1 MISHRACAFVAI
13 ALFAAP
19 ALVGART
26 SDQQTP
32 LDTDGPA
39 KEPVLVLDPIEAF
52 RIRSSLTQPGYSDAE
67 RSLRQVPGGTNLID
81 LRNPE
86 HRSRTLDDA
95 LSFQPGL
102 VVQEFFGGNDQPR
115 INIRGSGIQSNPQAR
130 GIRLL
135 KDGLPLNLAD
145 GSYVIGAIAP
155 QTARHVAIYRGA
167 NAVVLGGTT
176 LGGAIDFVSPTGHTD
191 PGGKLMTGAGSFGER
206 AARIEHGA
214 SLGQNDFHIGALY
227 NRSDGYRAH
236 NEGEQGAISANF
248 GRRHS
253 DRFETRL
260 YLDFRDTRFDVPGPL
275 TAAQLQSDPRQVNR
289 GIQPPPPGPAT
300 GTISIGPNV
309 VRDQPWRD
317 ANLARVAVR
326 TAWLGKQG
334 VLSGGLSYMRGDD
347 VFGSPNAVRDSTSDD
362 LALSLGYHTGGR
374 TFPGVLEVGLNLA
387 HGAIDRRY
395 YANERGQ
402 RGREFARND
411 LTATDSVAYVDYRHP
426 LGRRWTVTAALQG
439 VHAVR
444 DIDERFAR
452 SGQRPRYNAGSNSYT
467 AFAATPG
474 SWRRSYSS
482 ANGRLGVSFDAS
494 ARHQLYANLSQS
506 FEPPTFLELIQ
517 PTGGNPNQG
526 PDDFGIAKLQA
537 QKAITLEAGSRG
549 QRGRLKW
556 DISAYR
562 SRVSDELLTSAAFFG
577 GVGVTSNY
585 PDNTIHQGLELGVEA
600 GLAENL
606 AASGARLDA
615 KLVYN
620 LSDFFFDGGEYDG
633 NQIAG
638 VPRHQIQSELRFSHP
653 SGFFFAPNLRWLPE
667 DTPTDHANT
676 IEQEA
681 YALWGLTAGF
691 QTPDARWSL
700 IIDARNLTDERYA
713 SSYLIRERVPDP
725 APPNAGPG
733 QVTTFQPGNGRS
745 VSVELR
751 WSW

>member
-1 MISHRACAFVAI
+1 MISHRACVVFAI
-13 ALFAAP
+13 ALFSSLSLAAAQSPEQQPSLDSDAP
-19 ALVGART
+19 A
-26 SDQQTP
+26 D
-32 LDTDGPA
+32 
-39 KEPVLVLDPIEAF
+39 EPVLVLDPIEAF

-81 LRNPE
+81 LRSPAR
-86 HRSRTLDDA
+86 RSRTLDDA

-155 QTARHVAIYRGA
+155 QTARHVAVYRGA
-167 NAVVLGGTT
+167 NAVAQGGTT

-191 PGGKLMTGAGSFGER
+191 PGGSIMIGAGSFGER
-206 AARIEHGA
+206 AARVEHGA

-227 NRSDGYRAH
+227 NRSDGFRAH
-236 NEGEQGAISANF
+236 NEGEQSAFSANI

-260 YLDFRDTRFDVPGPL
+260 YLDFSDTSFDVPGPL
-275 TAAQLQSDPRQVNR
+275 TAAQLESDPKQVNR
-289 GIQPPPPGPAT
+289 GIQPPPPGPTT
-300 GTISIGPNV
+300 GTVSVGPNV
-309 VRDQPWRD
+309 VRDRPWRD
-317 ANLARVAVR
+317 ASFARAALR
-326 TAWLGKQG
+326 TAWLGQRG
-334 VLSGGLSYMRGDD
+334 VLSAGLSYMNGDD
-347 VFGSPNAVRDSTSDD
+347 VFGSPNTVRDSASDD
-362 LALSLGYHTGGR
+362 VALSLGYHTGGR
-374 TFPGVLEVGLNLA
+374 AFPGVLEVGLNVA
-387 HGAIDRRY
+387 HGLIDRRY
-395 YANERGQ
+395 YANERGR

-411 LTATDSVAYVDYRHP
+411 LAATDSVAYIDYRHP
-426 LGRRWTVTAALQG
+426 LGRRWTLTAALQG

-452 SGQRPRYNAGSNSYT
+452 PDQRPRYNAGNDSYT
-467 AFAATPG
+467 GFAAAPG
-474 SWRRSYSS
+474 DWRRSYSS
-482 ANGRLGVSFDAS
+482 ANGRLGVSFEAS
-494 ARHQLYANLSQS
+494 AQHRLYANLSQS

-526 PDDFGIAKLQA
+526 PNDFGVAELKA
-537 QKAITLEAGSRG
+537 QKAVTLEAGSRG

-556 DISAYR
+556 DISVYR

-585 PDNTIHQGLELGVEA
+585 PERTIHQGLELGFEA
-600 GLAENL
+600 GLVENL
-606 AASGARLDA
+606 AGSGTRLDA
-615 KLVYN
+615 QLVYN
-620 LSDFFFDGGEYDG
+620 HSDFFFDGGEFDG

-653 SGFFFAPNLRWLPE
+653 SGIFFAPNLRWLPE

-676 IEQEA
+676 VDQES
-681 YALWGLTAGF
+681 YALLGLTAGF

-700 IIDARNLTDERYA
+700 IVDARNLTDERYA
-713 SSYLIRERVPDP
+713 SSYLVRERVPDP
-725 APPNAGPG
+725 GPPNAGPD
-733 QVTTFQPGNGRS
+733 QVTSFQPGNGRS